1 MTETMPAAVLPD
13 LWLDWCKVTGTATD
27 RRDQSTLAL
36 FRRQVRPPRALFEA
50 MLPKVKNAIAPA
62 WPAALRGDATA
73 LERLMNR
80 GTARM
85 ADRGMDCMPRL
96 RLRRM
101 LFAAVM
107 IAPTDLGGLGLD
119 RRHVR
124 TLTPIELQELRPRIG
139 RADNENSCPA
149 CAVWSWLEILGTNS
163 KWSQGTVKALGRRR
177 DDAHGETHR
186 HQREDPCPD
195 WMDWPEQSNLLPAID
210 RWGYLDQYESMH
222 PSSLSVLIR
231 NMVMIAEAPVVE
243 FPLPE
248 PASAP
253 PTRYISPEEEAKI
266 LSRADELNACV
277 AKILREYG

>member
-1 MTETMPAAVLPD
+1 MTETMPAAVLHD
-13 LWLDWCKVTGTATD
+13 LWLDWCEVTGTHTD

-36 FRRQVRPPRALFEA
+36 FRRQARPPRALFEA
-50 MLPKVKNAIAPA
+50 MLPKVKNGIAPA
-62 WPAALRGDATA
+62 WPASLRGDATA
-73 LERLMNR
+73 LERLMDR

-85 ADRGMDCMPRL
+85 ADRGMDWMTRL

-149 CAVWSWLEILGTNS
+149 CAVWSWLEVLGTNS
-163 KWSQGTVKALGRRR
+163 TWSRGAVMALGRRR
-177 DDAHGETHR
+177 DDAHSETHR
-186 HQREDPCPD
+186 HQLEDPCPD
-195 WMDWPEQSNLLPAID
+195 WLDWPEQANLLPAID

-222 PSSLSVLIR
+222 PSSLSVLIGT
-231 NMVMIAEAPVVE
+231 MAMIAEAPVVE
-243 FPLPE
+243 FPQTE
-248 PASAP
+248 PAPVP
-253 PTRYISPEEEAKI
+253 PARHISTEEEIEI
-266 LSRADELNACV
+266 LRRADELNARV
-277 AKILREYG
+277 ALILREYR